1 MMKMSLRSFV
11 RRVTRRQWKAAGGA
25 IVVVVLAIG
34 WVYSQND
41 FHKDHLDP
49 KTPFQIFNP
58 PAAPNYAEAGSWFLN
73 PQLAGYFADP
83 RKVDVFFVHATSF
96 DGGSNWL
103 GPIDSNAAQQV
114 VQNVQLPNYA
124 GPFSFAGNIYAPR
137 YRQGSLFTQLTLSED
152 SKEARAFPY
161 RDIEAAFKQFLKT
174 RRGGRGFVVVGVE
187 QGGLLAER
195 LLTDVIA
202 PDPALRS
209 QLVAAY
215 LLDTLAPVSAFSG
228 QVRPCA
234 ARSQTGCVVAYLSV
248 QDGRPDKAIQVL
260 QRAVMWD
267 ANGALTNL
275 ESHSAVCVN
284 PVIGTTSEEE
294 VDARRSQ
301 GATNATGLEW
311 GTMPATIAHR
321 VASHCRGGLLLVDM
335 PKSPSFRDA
344 GSWEDRHKVPPYN
357 LFYGDL
363 EADMAARWQAFQV
376 AESQATLGGETRAN
390 VSTH

>member
-1 MMKMSLRSFV
+1 MKMSLTSLV
-11 RRVTRRQWKAAGGA
+11 RRVTRRQWQAAGGA
-25 IVVVVLAIG
+25 VVVVILAIAG
-34 WVYSQND
+34 VYSQND

-58 PAAPNYAEAGSWFLN
+58 PAAPTYTEAGSWFLN

-103 GPIDSNAAQQV
+103 GPIDSNAAQAE

-124 GPFSFAGNIYAPR
+124 GPFSVAGNIYAPR

-161 RDIEAAFKQFLKT
+161 RDIEAAFQHFLRT

-202 PDPALRS
+202 PDPNLRS

-215 LLDTLAPVSAFSG
+215 LIDTLAPVSAFSG
-228 QVRPCA
+228 PIKPCA
-234 ARSQTGCVVAYLSV
+234 ARPQTGCLVAYLSV

-260 QRAVMWD
+260 QRAVTWD

-275 ESHSAVCVN
+275 ESQSAICVN
-284 PVIGTTSEEE
+284 PVIGIASENE
-294 VDARRSQ
+294 VDARHSQ

-311 GTMPATIAHR
+311 GTMPATIAHS
-321 VASHCRGGLLLVDM
+321 VASHCKGGLLLVDT
-335 PKSPSFRDA
+335 PKSPSFRDT
-344 GSWEDRHKVPPYN
+344 GSWEDRHKVHPYN

-363 EADMAARWQAFQV
+363 EADMATRWQAFQA
-376 AESQATLGGETRAN
+376 AEDQTPPIDAARAN
-390 VSTH
+390 ISTH